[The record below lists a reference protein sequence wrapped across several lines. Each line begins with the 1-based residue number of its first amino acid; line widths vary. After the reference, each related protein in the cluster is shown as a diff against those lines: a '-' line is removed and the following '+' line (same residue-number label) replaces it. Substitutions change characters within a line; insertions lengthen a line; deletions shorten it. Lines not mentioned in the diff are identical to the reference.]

1 MQQTT
6 AKEFLQQIEKDDLII
21 KNKSVE
27 LYQLKCLVTST
38 TATMKDDPV
47 QTSGASDKVGRIT
60 AKMIDLQNEINVL
73 IDKYID
79 DRQERIKIIEQVKD
93 PLQYKILHMRYI
105 QYDKYKKMS
114 DIANK
119 LHFSEVWVAKIHG
132 QGLQEVQKML
142 NFQKE
147 YRKV

>member
-1 MQQTT
+1 MQQT

-38 TATMKDDPV
+38 TAPLKSDPV
-47 QTSGASDKVGRIT
+47 QASGTSDKVGRIT
-60 AKMIDLQNEINVL
+60 AKMVDLQNETNEL

-79 DRQERIKIIEQVKD
+79 DKQRRIEIIEQVKD
-93 PLQYKILHMRYI
+93 PMQYKILHMRYV
-105 QYDKYKKMS
+105 QYDKYKKMT

-132 QGLQEVQKML
+132 QALQEVQKIL